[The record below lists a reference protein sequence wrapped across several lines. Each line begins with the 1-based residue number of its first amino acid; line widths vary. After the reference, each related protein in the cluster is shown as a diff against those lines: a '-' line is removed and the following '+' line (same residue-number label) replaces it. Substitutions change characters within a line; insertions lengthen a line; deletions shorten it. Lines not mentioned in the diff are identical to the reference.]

1 MQKNIY
7 SYVIKCSFEISATFL
22 QNWDISSFDTLK
34 PKKYTYYG
42 HFQTVSIKFLKIST
56 NGNINEMVFNKVK
69 SESKKCRV
77 LFNSLISFENN

>member
-1 MQKNIY
+1 M
-7 SYVIKCSFEISATFL
+7 
-22 QNWDISSFDTLK
+22 DISK
-34 PKKYTYYG
+34 PY
-42 HFQTVSIKFLKIST
+42 VRKFLKIST